1 MQEVSIEEST
11 NKKVNIAYDSINTAI
26 NDSGIIDTQ
35 ILNKGVLDS
44 PEWWKELTPFQEGRN
59 NFNDVLNNLSHSD
72 MDCINTGGTLAT
84 SKRCPGMVNH
94 LRQSLVLRTPHDI
107 VIKTGN
113 RPGEIAFASPLHI
126 VKTGTHSSS
135 QTGNA
140 PFHVVKFMFPYH
152 FTTDI
157 PTTATMVDPIFYNDL
172 GYRICPGVSRVD
184 PRYVFTLNIICLLPR
199 IENVYHIRKG
209 SVIALL
215 QLGHTIGALERKD
228 LSKICTDT
236 DIELRSTVLN
246 DISVYRT

>member
-1 MQEVSIEEST
+1 MQEVNIEEST
-11 NKKVNIAYDSINTAI
+11 NKKVNIVYDSIHTHRDADRY
-26 NDSGIIDTQ
+26 DSQ
-35 ILNKGVLDS
+35 ILSRGLQDNPK
-44 PEWWKELTPFQEGRN
+44 WWKELTPFAEGRN
-59 NFNDVLNNLSHSD
+59 NFNDVLNNLNHAD

-113 RPGEIAFASPLHI
+113 GPDEVAFASPLHI
-126 VKTGTHSSS
+126 VGTSTHSSS
-135 QTGNA
+135 QTGSA

-184 PRYVFTLNIICLLPR
+184 PRYVFTFNIICLLPR
-199 IENVYHIRKG
+199 VENVYHIHKG
-209 SVIALL
+209 DVIALL
-215 QLGHTIGALERKD
+215 QLGHPIGTLERKD
-228 LSKICTDT
+228 LSKLGADT
-236 DIELRSTVLN
+236 DMELRSTVLN